1 MNIFLLTETH
11 SGCYKWRAAIPAK
24 YLRRRGH
31 RVQIFDMTGAAR
43 YEAPDV
49 MVFYRAHFQ
58 EGVKI
63 MEWCRRNGVR
73 VVFDTDDALD
83 LVPPEN
89 LNQRLVRP
97 RLGLYEALIEASD
110 VVTTTTETLAAH
122 LRQSNPNVV
131 VVPNSVDPEEWNSP
145 EIAPKTGRIRIG
157 WTGSPTHFA
166 DLAVALDAVR
176 ELQKKYDFLLVLQGI
191 CLEPTL
197 DELYKGLL
205 ARHGRSFFETA
216 IGRSIK
222 IFMAKLSGIRYE
234 FHPSVPVEEHA
245 GKVRQLSLD
254 VGIAPLVDNSFNRH
268 KSCIKYY
275 EYAMAG
281 AVTVASHT
289 VPYSEEVSI
298 TAKNNRDAW
307 KQKLEL
313 VLTGDRAAMWREQ
326 RDSVL
331 THRNIETIVERWE
344 QVLSGGKG
352 SEAKV
357 PHGRAALP
365 EEVVQA

>member
-1 MNIFLLTETH
+1 MNIFLLTETQ

-31 RVQIFDMTGAAR
+31 RVQIFDMTGSAR

-58 EGVKI
+58 EGIKI

-73 VVFDTDDALD
+73 VVFDTDDAID
-83 LVPPEN
+83 MVPPEN
-89 LNQRLVRP
+89 LNHNIVRP
-97 RLGLYEALIEASD
+97 RLGLYEALLEASD
-110 VVTTTTETLAAH
+110 VVTTTTQTLATH

-131 VVPNSVDPEEWNSP
+131 VVPNSVDPEEWN
-145 EIAPKTGRIRIG
+145 APQIKSTTGPVRIG

-176 ELQKKYDFLLVLQGI
+176 ELQKRYDFLLVLQGM

-197 DELYKGLL
+197 DELYRVLL

-216 IGRSIK
+216 FGRSIK
-222 IFMAKLSGIRYE
+222 TFMAKLSGIRYE
-234 FHPSVPVEEHA
+234 FHPTVPVGEHA
-245 GKVRQLSLD
+245 AKVCGLSLD

-313 VLTGDRAAMWREQ
+313 VLNGDRAAMWREQ
-326 RDSVL
+326 RDWVL
-331 THRNIETIVERWE
+331 AHRNIETTVARWE
-344 QVLSGGKG
+344 QVLSGANGTRPEAQP
-352 SEAKV
+352 SEAQ
-357 PHGRAALP
+357 PQEAF
-365 EEVVQA
+365 QA